1 MTKWL
6 GFLMI
11 MMLLMVVSAVS
22 AQEVTPS
29 PEVEVP
35 IVVEDEGVAVDVVL
49 DYEARAT
56 TTLRDAVIAIVVVM
70 GGVGVAISTAI
81 GGIAIILARTSAST
95 TALAIE
101 RVYSSVPSY
110 LQSSVAS
117 AIGAGVQRLEALA
130 KETPFTWDDVY
141 ISKLKE
147 ELLPVIVNQIQNELA
162 QATLRGDLNTDEAIP
177 RG

>member
-11 MMLLMVVSAVS
+11 MVLLMVVSAVS

-35 IVVEDEGVAVDVVL
+35 IVVVDEGVAVDVVL
-49 DYEARAT
+49 DYEAQAT
-56 TTLRDAVIAIVVVM
+56 TTLRDAVIAIVVV
-70 GGVGVAISTAI
+70 ISTAV

-101 RVYSSVPSY
+101 RMYSSVPSY

-117 AIGAGVQRLEALA
+117 AIGAGVQRLESLA

-141 ISKLKE
+141 IAKLKE
-147 ELLPVIVNQIQNELA
+147 ELLPVIVTQIQKELE
-162 QATLRGDLNTDEAIP
+162 QAIP